1 MQKALG
7 ISLTILASMLG
18 TTASVHAQPLEK
30 VNVAVSWVG
39 LWDTSQPTFCKDRG
53 EFQKAGL
60 DVQIMPTRGGS
71 ETVQAVIAGGMDI
84 GYSPGTSAV
93 IAAFVKGA
101 PIKIVSSEFV
111 GQNDTY
117 FYVPAKSPIKTVE
130 DIAGKKV
137 AYPRPG
143 GATEAVLIGLKAER
157 KLDFTAVS
165 TGGMDATYTMTMTG
179 QVDVGYSVPPS
190 GLDAV
195 AKGDIRVLFA
205 GDIVAS
211 QRDISARVNVAHAN
225 FVKNRRDVA
234 KKFFKV
240 LDECIDWAYKNK
252 DQSAKMYADINKID
266 IGMASEAL
274 KFYDRDK
281 LRFSPIKGFEESVKG
296 AIEGKFIDKDLTPK
310 QREELIDLML

>member
-1 MQKALG
+1 MRKPFAATVTLLSALAG
-7 ISLTILASMLG
+7 A
-18 TTASVHAQPLEK
+18 TTAHAQPMEK

-53 EFQKAGL
+53 EFAKAGL
-60 DVQIMPTRGGS
+60 DVQITPTRGGS

-101 PIKIVSSEFV
+101 PIKIVGSEFV
-111 GQNDTY
+111 GQNDTF
-117 FYVPAKSPIKTVE
+117 FYVPAKSPIKTMA

-143 GATEAVLIGLKAER
+143 GATEAVLLGLKAER

-165 TGGMDATYTMTMTG
+165 TGGMDATRTMTMTG

-190 GLDAV
+190 GLDGV
-195 AKGDIRVLFA
+195 ASGEIRVLFA
-205 GDIVAS
+205 GDVVES
-211 QRDISARVNVAHAN
+211 QRGISARVNIAHAN
-225 FVKNRRDVA
+225 FVKNRREVA

-240 LDECIDWAYKNK
+240 LDACVDWSYQNK
-252 DQSAKMYADINKID
+252 EQSIKMYAELNKVGIS
-266 IGMASEAL
+266 IAAEAL
-274 KFYDRDK
+274 KFYGRDQ
-281 LRFSPIKGFEESVKG
+281 LRFTPIKGFDESIKG
-296 AIEGKFIDKDLTPK
+296 AIDAKFIDKDLTAEQK
-310 QREELIDLML
+310 ADIIDLMN

>member
-1 MQKALG
+1 MRKPIAATVVLLSALAG
-7 ISLTILASMLG
+7 A
-18 TTASVHAQPLEK
+18 TTAAHAQPMEK

-53 EFQKAGL
+53 EFTKAGL
-60 DVQIMPTRGGS
+60 DVQITPTRGGS

-101 PIKIVSSEFV
+101 PIKIVGSEFV

-117 FYVPAKSPIKTVE
+117 FYVPAKSPIKTIA
-130 DIAGKKV
+130 DMAGKKV

-143 GATEAVLIGLKAER
+143 GATEAVLLGLKAER
-157 KLDFTAVS
+157 KIDFTAVS
-165 TGGMDATYTMTMTG
+165 TGGMDATRTMTMTG

-195 AKGDIRVLFA
+195 ASGEIRVLFA
-205 GDIVAS
+205 GDVVES
-211 QRDISARVNVAHAN
+211 QRGISARVNIAHAN
-225 FVKNRRDVA
+225 FVKNRREVA

-240 LDECIDWAYKNK
+240 LDECVDWAYQNK
-252 DQSAKMYADINKID
+252 EQSIKMYADLNKVSIPT
-266 IGMASEAL
+266 ATEAL
-274 KFYDRDK
+274 KFYGRDQ
-281 LRFSPIKGFEESVKG
+281 LRFAPIKGFDESIKG
-296 AIEGKFIDKDLTPK
+296 AIDAKFIDKDLTVEQK
-310 QREELIDLML
+310 ADIIDMMN

>member
-1 MQKALG
+1 MRKPFAATVVLLSALAG
-7 ISLTILASMLG
+7 A
-18 TTASVHAQPLEK
+18 TTAHAQPMEK

-53 EFQKAGL
+53 EFAKAGL
-60 DVQIMPTRGGS
+60 DVQITPTRGGS

-101 PIKIVSSEFV
+101 PIKIVGSEFV
-111 GQNDTY
+111 GQNDTF
-117 FYVPAKSPIKTVE
+117 FYVPAKSPIKTIA

-143 GATEAVLIGLKAER
+143 GATEAVLLGLKAER

-165 TGGMDATYTMTMTG
+165 TGGMDATRTMTMTG

-190 GLDAV
+190 GLDGV
-195 AKGDIRVLFA
+195 ASGEIRVLFA
-205 GDIVAS
+205 GDVVES
-211 QRDISARVNVAHAN
+211 QRGISARVNIAHAN
-225 FVKNRRDVA
+225 FVKNRREVA

-240 LDECIDWAYKNK
+240 LDACVDWSYQNK
-252 DQSAKMYADINKID
+252 EQSIKMYAELNKVGIP
-266 IGMASEAL
+266 IAAEAL
-274 KFYDRDK
+274 KFYGRDQ
-281 LRFSPIKGFEESVKG
+281 LRFTPIKGFDESIKG
-296 AIEGKFIDKDLTPK
+296 AIDAKFIDKDLTAEQK
-310 QREELIDLML
+310 ADIIDLMN